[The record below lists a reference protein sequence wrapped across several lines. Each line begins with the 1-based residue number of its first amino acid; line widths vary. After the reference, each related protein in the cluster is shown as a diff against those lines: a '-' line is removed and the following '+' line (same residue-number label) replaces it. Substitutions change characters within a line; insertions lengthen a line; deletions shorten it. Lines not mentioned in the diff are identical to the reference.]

1 MDFVITTFC
10 NLNCKNCCALMPY
23 YRKPFHYP
31 LEEIKKNL
39 KKLSDCEMVR
49 NIQIIGGETLLH
61 PDINEIIKY
70 VSTLDFDII
79 SIYTN
84 CTTIPEGFEEVLK
97 HMDSRFYMC
106 LTEYGEK
113 SKCFNKLV
121 QLCEMYNIQYEING
135 FGNIVG
141 ASKGKEWLK
150 TGNPDIKP
158 FPKISYDT
166 CGQVMTCMGDKIFR
180 CTRIA
185 HLSNIV
191 DLQLDEDEYFDINE
205 LTNEKYE
212 QFKEVKF
219 TKNCNRCLRGTS
231 LCTNIPKGS

>member
-23 YRKPFHYP
+23 YKQPFHYN
-31 LEEIKKNL
+31 LDEIKTNL
-39 KKLSDCEMVR
+39 QKISDCKKVR
-49 NIQIIGGETLLH
+49 NIQLIGGETLLH
-61 PDINEIIKY
+61 PSINEIIKY
-70 VSTLDFDII
+70 VSNLDFDII

-84 CTTIPEGFEEVLK
+84 CTIIPSNFEEALK
-97 HMDSRFYMC
+97 AMDSRFCMC
-106 LTEYGEK
+106 LTEYEGR
-113 SKCFNKLV
+113 SKCFNELV
-121 QLCEMYNIQYEING
+121 QLCELYDVQYEINS

-158 FPKISYDT
+158 FPKVTYDT

-185 HLSNIV
+185 HLNNVV
-191 DLQLDEDEYFDINE
+191 DIELDEDEYFDIDE
-205 LTNEKYE
+205 LTDEKYE

-231 LCTNIPKGS
+231 LCINIPKGS